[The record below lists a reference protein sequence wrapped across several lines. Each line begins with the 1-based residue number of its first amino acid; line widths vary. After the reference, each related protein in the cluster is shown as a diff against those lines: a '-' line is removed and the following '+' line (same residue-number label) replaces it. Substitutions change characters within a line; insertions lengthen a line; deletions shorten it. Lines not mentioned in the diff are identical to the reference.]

1 MWAPL
6 PYNFLQM
13 VSYLLPT
20 AKKRKKLAFF
30 LKKIDETDD
39 TIFGNIYSQMVFWS
53 LNLLIGVCRNVPIS
67 KLCDDNDETIE
78 TATIEEMD
86 N

>member
-1 MWAPL
+1 MKQTTTSL
-6 PYNFLQM
+6 
-13 VSYLLPT
+13 
-20 AKKRKKLAFF
+20 
-30 LKKIDETDD
+30 ETF
-39 TIFGNIYSQMVFWS
+39 IVKWFFWS

-78 TATIEEMD
+78 TTTIEEMD